1 MRTLS
6 QTLCLAI
13 LSALLAGTQASAQ
26 TDKKPPA
33 LPEVKFA
40 KNLAFAPDGSF
51 VLIDYRRA
59 ANPTPK
65 NVGLGVWDTK
75 TGEFRVGMEKSTHQW
90 DSIALSADGKK
101 AAGIYMQAREL
112 KVWDTG
118 TGKLVDEQKL
128 PEKKSGFTPLFLEF
142 SQDGAV
148 LYSTLDKQILEAKLG
163 GKNRLR
169 DETLDIQSRHLLAFN
184 PKTRQLLLIRNIMG
198 RPKAE
203 LLIYNLGKESKP
215 QTVDLSGHVASMAIS
230 HDGKTLAMSYPR
242 QSGKPRFELWDADG
256 WKLRTTLPADKRKG
270 FSHYAMLA
278 FAPNDKSLAGA
289 PVYDPRTDKDVD
301 FLDLEG
307 KVHHEFT
314 NTTFVDSLTFSP
326 DGKTLAV
333 KLLDFKDSLLFV
345 DPATGKTMKP

>member
-1 MRTLS
+1 V
-6 QTLCLAI
+6 
-13 LSALLAGTQASAQ
+13 SALLAGTQASAQ
-26 TDKKPPA
+26 KDKNPPVLA
-33 LPEVKFA
+33 EVKFA
-40 KNLAFAPDGSF
+40 KNLVYAPDASS
-51 VLIDYRRA
+51 VLIDYRTA
-59 ANPTPK
+59 ADPTAK

-75 TGEFRVGMEKSTHQW
+75 TGAFRVGMEKSTRHW

-118 TGKLVDEQKL
+118 TGKLVEEQKL
-128 PEKKSGFTPLFLEF
+128 PEKKSGLTPLFLQF
-142 SQDGAV
+142 SPDGAV
-148 LYSTLDKQILEAKLG
+148 LYSTLDRQILEAKLG
-163 GKNRLR
+163 GKNRLLG
-169 DETLDIQSRHLLAFN
+169 ETLDIQSRHLLAFS
-184 PKTRQLLLIRNIMG
+184 PKTKQLVLIRNTQG

-242 QSGKPRFELWDADG
+242 QSGKPRFELWDTAG
-256 WKLRTTLPADKRKG
+256 WKLRTTLPVDNRKG

-301 FLDLEG
+301 FLDLDG

-314 NTTFVDSLTFSP
+314 NSTFVDWLTFSP

-333 KLLDFKDSLLFV
+333 KLLDLKDSLLFV
-345 DPATGKTMKP
+345 DPASGKIKKP